1 MSDESGD
8 GARDEGP
15 AADAGDGA
23 RDDAP
28 VSGDGS
34 RANDAG
40 DGTPGDAEGDGGE
53 WRFSVDE
60 VGPDGVT
67 EDTATPESEPIEPG
81 DVTLEH
87 AVFVVLGVALTVGVL
102 VVGF

>member
-8 GARDEGP
+8 GAHDDASP
-15 AADAGDGA
+15 PDAGDESA
-23 RDDAP
+23 VP
-28 VSGDGS
+28 GDRS

-40 DGTPGDAEGDGGE
+40 DEVPDESE
-53 WRFSVDE
+53 WRFSVDD

-67 EDTATPESEPIEPG
+67 EDTATPADEPIEPG
-81 DVTLEH
+81 DVEIEH

>member
-8 GARDEGP
+8 GARDGSS
-15 AADAGDGA
+15 AADAGD
-23 RDDAP
+23 DP
-28 VSGDGS
+28 SVSGDRS
-34 RANDAG
+34 RANDAA
-40 DGTPGDAEGDGGE
+40 DETADAGTE
-53 WRFSVDE
+53 WRFSVDD

-87 AVFVVLGVALTVGVL
+87 AVFVVLGVAITVGVL

>member
-8 GARDEGP
+8 DAREENSAGAPESAEFGERT
-15 AADAGDGA
+15 
-23 RDDAP
+23 
-28 VSGDGS
+28 

-40 DGTPGDAEGDGGE
+40 EEGPDDGRE
-53 WRFSVDE
+53 WRFAVDD

-67 EDTATPESEPIEPG
+67 EDTATPADEPIEPG

-102 VVGF
+102 LVGF

>member
-8 GARDEGP
+8 DASP
-15 AADAGDGA
+15 PDAGDDPA
-23 RDDAP
+23 VSSDDPAA
-28 VSGDGS
+28 SGDRS

-40 DGTPGDAEGDGGE
+40 DETPEDASE
-53 WRFSVDE
+53 WRFSVND

-67 EDTATPESEPIEPG
+67 EDTATPEDDPIEPG
-81 DVTLEH
+81 DVDVEH

-102 VVGF
+102 VLGF

>member
-8 GARDEGP
+8 
-15 AADAGDGA
+15 DAGE
-23 RDDAP
+23 RDSADPGESAEF
-28 VSGDGS
+28 GDRS

-40 DGTPGDAEGDGGE
+40 DGGKDDARE
-53 WRFSVDE
+53 WRFSVDD

-67 EDTATPESEPIEPG
+67 EDTATPADEPIEPG
-81 DVTLEH
+81 DITLEH

-102 VVGF
+102 LLGF

>member
-8 GARDEGP
+8 DARERDS
-15 AADAGDGA
+15 AADAGG
-23 RDDAP
+23 DA
-28 VSGDGS
+28 VTGDRS

-40 DGTPGDAEGDGGE
+40 GEGTNDGRE

-67 EDTATPESEPIEPG
+67 EDTATPADEPIEPG
-81 DVTLEH
+81 DITLEH
-87 AVFVVLGVALTVGVL
+87 AAFVVLGVALTVGVL
-102 VVGF
+102 LLGF

>member
-8 GARDEGP
+8 DAHEENSAGAPESAEFGERT
-15 AADAGDGA
+15 
-23 RDDAP
+23 
-28 VSGDGS
+28 

-40 DGTPGDAEGDGGE
+40 EESPDDGRE
-53 WRFSVDE
+53 WRFAVDD

-67 EDTATPESEPIEPG
+67 EDTATPADEPIEPG

-102 VVGF
+102 LVGF

>member
-8 GARDEGP
+8 DARDESS
-15 AADAGDGA
+15 ADAPESAEFGD
-23 RDDAP
+23 R
-28 VSGDGS
+28 S

-40 DGTPGDAEGDGGE
+40 EGSPDDGGE
-53 WRFSVDE
+53 WRFSVDD

-67 EDTATPESEPIEPG
+67 EDTATPADEPIEPG
-81 DVTLEH
+81 DVEIEH
-87 AVFVVLGVALTVGVL
+87 AVFVVLGVALTVGAL

>member
-1 MSDESGD
+1 MSDESGGD
-8 GARDEGP
+8 ARDGDS
-15 AADAGDGA
+15 ADSPESAEFGE
-23 RDDAP
+23 R
-28 VSGDGS
+28 S

-40 DGTPGDAEGDGGE
+40 DEGADDERE
-53 WRFSVDE
+53 WRFAVDD

-67 EDTATPESEPIEPG
+67 EDTATPADEPIEPG

-102 VVGF
+102 LLGL

>member
-8 GARDEGP
+8 AGRDEGP
-15 AADAGDGA
+15 AADAGD
-23 RDDAP
+23 DAP
-28 VSGDGS
+28 LSGDKS

-40 DGTPGDAEGDGGE
+40 DGSDGDRTDGDEGE
-53 WRFSVDE
+53 WRFSVDD